1 MYLEYFFISFTAR
14 YIFLLTVVRLIIL
27 IKLGREPLGIGSR
40 TWGHWVDNLRALG
53 REPGGNGSRTWGQV
67 RLRTWGQVR
76 LRTWGL
82 SYEGQVGL
90 KGSCPGLP
98 SGRFSQEP
106 GAGQVENLGQ
116 VRLRTWG
123 RLGREPGGSSVKVRQ
138 EWKAHVIYLY
148 MIIQDICYHRNYVTQ
163 EKSSPGYMLLGEHNS
178 QE

>member
-1 MYLEYFFISFTAR
+1 MEHGMHLEYFFISFTAR

-82 SYEGQVGL
+82 SYEG
-90 KGSCPGLP
+90 
-98 SGRFSQEP
+98 
-106 GAGQVENLGQ
+106 
-116 VRLRTWG
+116 
-123 RLGREPGGSSVKVRQ
+123 
-138 EWKAHVIYLY
+138 
-148 MIIQDICYHRNYVTQ
+148 
-163 EKSSPGYMLLGEHNS
+163 
-178 QE
+178 